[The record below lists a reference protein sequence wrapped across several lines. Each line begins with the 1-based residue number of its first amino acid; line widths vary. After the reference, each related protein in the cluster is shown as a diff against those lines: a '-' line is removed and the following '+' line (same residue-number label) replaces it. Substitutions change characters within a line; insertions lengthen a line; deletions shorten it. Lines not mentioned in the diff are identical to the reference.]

1 MTDLFEKLDAQL
13 AVVKEKFEAL
23 QGEEKSLKEKRA
35 DFDRQI
41 AVNLEEQIRLQGEYR
56 ALTKL
61 KDEPEEAPVKKEM

>member
-13 AVVKEKFEAL
+13 AVVKDKFEAL
-23 QGEEKSLKEKRA
+23 QSEEKSLKEKRA

-61 KDEPEEAPVKKEM
+61 KEDAPDVEPKES